1 MVRRFTILD
10 HVTAV
15 PNTSAFGLAELLQEI
30 QDPPPPSRQRDS
42 LLASRSRPPSAT
54 ASQDDD
60 DEDDMDQEEIYH
72 RLLQHPDLQPIQ
84 RPPTITIDDEPP
96 SPLDHNDM
104 HDDDDI
110 IVSNTASHRPFM
122 VEHRDCIG
130 MKRRPMSKAPQIKD
144 KARFEIKPN
153 VAEALRRHKELQMKR
168 TAIMTNHAIQRQL
181 KALWLS
187 STTKLSIAVAPSS
200 PPPSPQGP
208 PAHPGL
214 SHDDYVAFYTKI
226 LRGKSK
232 ELVLGGADSLAE
244 LTSGWDDALAVSVFH
259 RAWEIDRRGRET
271 LDLNCFSASLFFFI
285 EQWVDDT
292 TLQEYQGVLQL
303 VDDISNDHDFETER
317 IKPTLH
323 AYNQQHILQAE
334 LNAGGILLGKSID
347 FDAEAYVQSM
357 ASGAARPAVVPTPF
371 FTDTGLR
378 PIQSCD
384 QIHIKVNDAKTM
396 LTRRGSMPP
405 PAKTRESAKL
415 TAVKLHTAFSA
426 PTLPV
431 CRDKT
436 VQVSPIKPQPILG
449 KKTARKS
456 LPPL

>member
-122 VEHRDCIG
+122 QGATDQRQSAVRDQTKRSG
-130 MKRRPMSKAPQIKD
+130 SPPSPQGTPNETYGDHDQPRHPTPTESPLHDEALNRRRP
-144 KARFEIKPN
+144 
-153 VAEALRRHKELQMKR
+153 LQ
-168 TAIMTNHAIQRQL
+168 
-181 KALWLS
+181 
-187 STTKLSIAVAPSS
+187 S
-200 PPPSPQGP
+200 PAFPQGP

-244 LTSGWDDALAVSVFH
+244 LTSGWDDALAVSVLH

-449 KKTARKS
+449 KKIARKS